1 MGSLH
6 LGSDEHRKLFCD
18 MFRDSFRTYEVADIK
33 WPALDDEAK
42 SRLRAMP
49 FWDEAVKT
57 ERVAG
62 MRVRLMA
69 EAERDPLIR
78 EMIAMQAYE
87 ETRHAGI
94 LESLM
99 GHCGIEI
106 PDDNTDK
113 ERDAEWGFIRMGY
126 GEVFDSFFAFGLF
139 RIAGET
145 GLFSP
150 ELMKIFDG
158 FMDEEA
164 RHIVFF
170 VNWAAY
176 RNKNLKMMR
185 PWFTIRRALGMS
197 VQAYGR
203 METALQMARGNG
215 PGEDFVMQV
224 PDAVAADVSVRRLF
238 EACLEENGRRLGKY
252 DRRLLRPGFVPAA
265 VRLALRFLPIR

>member
-1 MGSLH
+1 
-6 LGSDEHRKLFCD
+6 
-18 MFRDSFRTYEVADIK
+18 MFRDTFSSFEVSDIK
-33 WPALDDEAK
+33 WPVLDDETLK
-42 SRLRAMP
+42 RLRAMP

-69 EAERDPLIR
+69 DAERDPMIR

-87 ETRHAGI
+87 ETRHSGI

-99 GHCGIEI
+99 EHCGIEVPI
-106 PDDNTDK
+106 DDTDR

-139 RIAGET
+139 KVAGET
-145 GLFSP
+145 GFFP
-150 ELMKIFDG
+150 PALMEIFDS

-176 RNKNLKMMR
+176 HNKNLKMLK
-185 PWFTIRRALGMS
+185 PWFAIRRAFGMS
-197 VQAYGR
+197 LQAYGR
-203 METALQMARGNG
+203 LETALKMAKGDG
-215 PGEDFVMQV
+215 PGEDFVMKV
-224 PDAVAADVSVRRLF
+224 PDAIENDVTVRRLF
-238 EACLEENGRRLGKY
+238 QACLDENAKRLAKY
-252 DRRLLRPGFVPAA
+252 DERLIRPSLLPNA
-265 VRLALRFLPIR
+265 VRLALQFMPR